1 MVINEKAL
9 VSQVKEAFKLGGY
22 TVAVKDG
29 RMMLSNGYW
38 LASIDEKNVPSKL
51 LSILAEHIRD
61 VPKEGQAYR
70 CYKTKEGPFVQ
81 SAILED
87 AIKPMQTMHNQ
98 RDEAWEDVNP
108 PMMIH
113 TPLTYDGMQLWQAD
127 SSASVSAIYMIDPR
141 FSVLIDAKA
150 DEVWKVGNGLY
161 VQGEISELWVLRV
174 AEGAAAEKIKHLETI
189 TWAKA

>member
-9 VSQVKEAFKLGGY
+9 VAQVKSAYSLGAY

-29 RMMLSNGYW
+29 RMMISNGYW

-70 CYKTKEGPFVQ
+70 CYKTKEGPIAQ

-87 AIKPMQTMHNQ
+87 AIKPMQTMHQQ
-98 RDEAWEDVNP
+98 RDAAWEKPNP

-113 TPLTYDGMQLWQAD
+113 TPLTFNGRQLWQAD
-127 SSASVSAIYMIDPR
+127 HSASDSTIYMIDPR
-141 FSVLIDAKA
+141 YSVLIDTKA

-161 VQGEISELWVLRV
+161 VQGEISELWVLRF
-174 AEGAAAEKIKHLETI
+174 AEGAEAEKIKHLEAI
-189 TWAKA
+189 PWV

>member
-9 VSQVKEAFKLGGY
+9 ICQVKEAYKTGGY
-22 TVAVKDG
+22 TVAVQDG

-70 CYKTKEGPFVQ
+70 CYKTKEGPFAQ
-81 SAILED
+81 TSILSD
-87 AIKPMQTMHNQ
+87 AVKPMQTMHRE
-98 RDEAWEDVNP
+98 RDTAWDDANP
-108 PMMIH
+108 PMFLH
-113 TPLTYDGMQLWQAD
+113 TPLTYNGMQLWQELPYKE
-127 SSASVSAIYMIDPR
+127 IYMIDPR
-141 FSVLIDAKA
+141 YSVLIDPKA
-150 DEVWKVGNGLY
+150 EEVWKVGNGLY

-174 AEGAAAEKIKHLETI
+174 AEGAAAEKIKHLEAI
-189 TWAKA
+189 TWAQT

>member
-9 VSQVKEAFKLGGY
+9 VAQVKEAYRLGAY

-29 RMMLSNGYW
+29 RMMISNGFW
-38 LASIDEKNVPSKL
+38 LASINEKNVPSKL

-87 AIKPMQTMHNQ
+87 AIKPMQTMHAQ
-98 RDEAWEDVNP
+98 RDEAWEDLNP
-108 PMMIH
+108 PMMLH
-113 TPLTYDGMQLWQAD
+113 TPLTHNGMQLWQSLPGND
-127 SSASVSAIYMIDPR
+127 IYMIDPR
-141 FSVLIDAKA
+141 YSVLIDTKA

-174 AEGAAAEKIKHLETI
+174 VEGVAAEQIKHLEAI
-189 TWAKA
+189 VWAKK